1 MGIRNDITLND
12 AATTPVNHIFK
23 PFRTEGDIIMFRD
36 RTQAIYAGQNRLSVS
51 QRVANKNARSNK
63 ISWRLETPILAVTS
77 PSTGTGIQPQPT
89 VDHTNL
95 FSMDFVTHENS
106 TLQERKDLLAM
117 ARDLIA
123 EAILQLQIVDQDLI
137 Y

>member
-1 MGIRNDITLND
+1 MGIRADITLTD
-12 AATTPVNHIFK
+12 AATTPVNHVYRPFK
-23 PFRTEGDIIMFRD
+23 VDGDVIMYRD

-51 QRVANKNARSNK
+51 QRPVSKTARSTK
-63 ISWRLETPILAVTS
+63 CSWRLEAPILAVTS

-95 FSMDFVTHENS
+95 FSMEFVLHENS
-106 TLQERKDLLAM
+106 SAQARKDLLAQ
-117 ARDLIA
+117 ARDLID
-123 EAILQLQIVDQDLI
+123 EAILTAQVQDLDLI